1 MTTKNLDELRAMRPR
16 MAEAARGADEPAEAV
31 AAVLASTGFLTGAIT
46 DDFTDE
52 PEDFVV
58 VSLAEGVFTID
69 AHPEDATPGNIG
81 LARLGP
87 PLSDEEFSSSYGDV
101 GWAPDHR

>member
-1 MTTKNLDELRAMRPR
+1 MTTKTLDDLRGMRAAM
-16 MAEAARGADEPAEAV
+16 AAAARGADEPAEAV
-31 AAVLASTGFLTGAIT
+31 AAVLASAGFLTGTLT

-58 VSLAEGVFTID
+58 VSLAEGVFAID
-69 AHPEDATPGNIG
+69 AHPEDAAPGNIG
-81 LARLGP
+81 LARIGT

-101 GWAPDHR
+101 GWAPDHC